1 MLRSQLDVEEP
12 CEEECGPS
20 RGQRMTTLLQY
31 FQIKTQ
37 RNVAIIE
44 AKCPIPS
51 SQWLDL
57 RWDLGASGGQEERSA
72 LGAGFCIQRRGKW
85 KKSDENGN
93 LFNHLHNDIHA

>member
-1 MLRSQLDVEEP
+1 
-12 CEEECGPS
+12 
-20 RGQRMTTLLQY
+20 MTTLLQY

-57 RWDLGASGGQEERSA
+57 RWDLGASGGQEEPWERGFA
-72 LGAGFCIQRRGKW
+72 FNEGA
-85 KKSDENGN
+85 NGRKAMKMEIYSIISTLIFMRN
-93 LFNHLHNDIHA
+93 EPLDGVDGRTTE